1 VTLRVAALA
10 AVIVGVM
17 LVLSSWDGLWEP
29 LDLPQGYPV
38 LTAQMGGMALL
49 ALAYLLWAASTR
61 AELAQVAAVAGVI
74 GLGGG
79 AAVIAAWLLFRE
91 RIDLGIGDLGIALLA
106 GTAAVLA
113 LVALALVAVAA
124 AVRR

>member
-1 VTLRVAALA
+1 
-10 AVIVGVM
+10 M

-61 AELAQVAAVAGVI
+61 AEFAQVAAVAGVI